1 MREPLAWQGW
11 TRSQNLEAFFPSPRW
26 SRSYHGHGMN
36 TSGSGAVVLSAL
48 LSTATI
54 KLNLVGTQR
63 DELLQELAAQ
73 LPELANRPEARETLV
88 QALREREQLHTT
100 GIGGGIALPHAR
112 NALAGIVDRPVIVF
126 GRHAKGIPYGAV
138 DDVPARLFFMLVA
151 PTVQQH
157 LAILA
162 RISRLLRDVKLR
174 DGLLVVNRPE
184 EAIALIREAEMRI

>member
-1 MREPLAWQGW
+1 
-11 TRSQNLEAFFPSPRW
+11 
-26 SRSYHGHGMN
+26 MN
-36 TSGSGAVVLSAL
+36 TSGPGAVVLSAL

-54 KLNLVGTQR
+54 KLNLASTQR
-63 DELLQELAAQ
+63 DEVLQELVDQ
-73 LPELANRPEARETLV
+73 LPDLAKQPDARQALLR
-88 QALREREQLHTT
+88 ALREREQLHST

-126 GRHAKGIPYGAV
+126 GRHSKGIAYGAV
-138 DDVPARLFFMLVA
+138 DGVPARLFFMLIA

-174 DGLLVVNRPE
+174 DELLAADKPE
-184 EAIALIREAEMRI
+184 KIITLIRDSESRI